1 MNGCPIKDNAKTKHV
16 STAYACDTEVCV
28 PAYVGGGEV
37 FSKQA
42 SDDTGGNLYFPGG
55 HHGVSQ

>member
-1 MNGCPIKDNAKTKHV
+1 MSISYVC
-16 STAYACDTEVCV
+16 TAYACDTEVCVCV

-37 FSKQA
+37 SSKQV
-42 SDDTGGNLYFPGG
+42 SDDTDGNLYFPGG